1 MPNTK
6 SAKKRERQRIKRTL
20 RNKHIR
26 STYRTFVKRVRYAI
40 ERGDKETVKKY
51 LPIAISK
58 IDWAWSK
65 GVIHK
70 NKAARLKSRLMI
82 QANKLLAGE

>member
-1 MPNTK
+1 MPNTR

-20 RNKHIR
+20 RNRHIK
-26 STYRTFVKRVRYAI
+26 STYRTFVKQLRYALQA
-40 ERGDKETVKKY
+40 GDKEAVKKY

-70 NKAARLKSRLMI
+70 NKAARLKSRLTI
-82 QANKLLAGE
+82 QANKLLASE